1 MKPEEKSLRFG
12 ILIIIFA
19 LLLRLVSGGLG
30 EKALAFLTTEK
41 LAAVLLYLETG
52 RILRPMPPE
61 ETTAPTEALPSPSA
75 PDAPLSLPVF
85 APEDSALVDIYNT
98 CAYPVDVEALLQ
110 KPLAWELTGSEP
122 TVLILHSHGSE
133 SYTKT
138 ENYTESS
145 DYRTLNTAY
154 NMISV
159 GDRLAQLL
167 EAGGIHVLHD
177 RTIHDYPSYTDAY
190 DQSRTSVKDYLKQ
203 YPSIRLVLDLHR
215 DAVVD
220 GNGKQLPFCV
230 TTEYGKA
237 AQMMFVVGTDAGGL
251 PHPNWEE
258 NMALALKLHVQLQQ
272 DCPDICRPISFRRS
286 RFNQDLSAGA
296 LLIEMGA
303 AGNNRHEAL
312 LSAEFLAQ
320 AILRLAHGTATA
332 VTTDSTS

>member
-1 MKPEEKSLRFG
+1 MKPEEKSLRLG
-12 ILIIIFA
+12 IVIIVAA
-19 LLLRLVSGGLG
+19 LLLRFFSGGLA
-30 EKALAFLTTEK
+30 EKALAFLSSEK

-52 RILRPMPPE
+52 RIIVPIP
-61 ETTAPTEALPSPSA
+61 ETTAPAEEPPPPTTPEEPV
-75 PDAPLSLPVF
+75 SLPVF
-85 APEDSALVDIYNT
+85 APEDSSFVEIHNT
-98 CAYPVDVEALLQ
+98 CSYTVDVQTLLQ

-167 EAGGIHVLHD
+167 EAGGIHVVHD
-177 RTIHDYPSYTDAY
+177 RSIHDYPSYTDAY
-190 DQSRTSVKDYLKQ
+190 DQSRMSVKDYLKQ
-203 YPSIRLVLDLHR
+203 YPSIQLVLDLHR

-220 GNGKQLPFCV
+220 GSGKQMPFSV
-230 TTEYGKA
+230 STEYGKA
-237 AQMMFVVGTDAGGL
+237 AQMMLVVGTDAGGL
-251 PHPNWEE
+251 PHPNWED
-258 NMALALKLHVQLQQ
+258 NMALALKLHVQLEQN
-272 DCPDICRPISFRRS
+272 CPDICRPINFRRS

-320 AILRLAHGTATA
+320 AILQLAHGTAT
-332 VTTDSTS
+332 TSSTS